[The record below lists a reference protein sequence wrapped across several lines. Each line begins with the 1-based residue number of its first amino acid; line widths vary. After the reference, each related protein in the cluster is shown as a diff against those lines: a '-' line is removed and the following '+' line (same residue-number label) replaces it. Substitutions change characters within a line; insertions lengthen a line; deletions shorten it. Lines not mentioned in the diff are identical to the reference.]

1 MKMGCVSTYGKSFV
15 GSDAGVCVP
24 FQALIR
30 GIFADNH
37 KIKNETIPSVLSNR
51 KIVYL
56 CRAFRSIA
64 SGILIGESVFALS
77 FRRNLT
83 VSMNA
88 RITTAPSL
96 VLACV
101 FYANDTSVG
110 IVSIYL
116 HSGFVRTS
124 SAIGESAPHFFLF

>member
-1 MKMGCVSTYGKSFV
+1 MKMGRVSTYGQSFV

-64 SGILIGESVFALS
+64 SGIHIGESVFALS

-101 FYANDTSVG
+101 FAQSIRVWGLFQSVC
-110 IVSIYL
+110 IQVLSEPL
-116 HSGFVRTS
+116 RK
-124 SAIGESAPHFFLF
+124 